1 MRLTNITH
9 ARLPEG
15 RLSSCT
21 VPAAGTGRP
30 LPVSFDQG
38 MHVGAGPR
46 PGSWMAVAVE
56 LSAPATAAQLG
67 GAWAGVVERHH
78 TLRTV
83 FSTDDDGRV
92 RLHEIADAVRP
103 VWTRHEVGAAGT
115 RAALQSV
122 VDGACSPLAR
132 PSHRLCLIEPA
143 DGPPVVVLAADH
155 AHLDAWSLPLL
166 ARDLLDGLGDLRA
179 GRPVGAGRAPAAS
192 FAEHTRELAA
202 RPAAPQHVVRRWAR
216 ILADGGGVLPVFP
229 LPLGDL
235 GVPAPEAVT
244 TRDVLDAD
252 GLARLEARADEV
264 RVRLLDLVVSV
275 LTRATADLA
284 GRPLRAVL
292 PVHSRTEPRWR
303 DAVGWF
309 ITNSVLECPDPDPQ
323 ACRAAVRET
332 LELGS
337 HALEPILR
345 PHGGMPVPPGMF
357 MLSYLDY
364 RRLPATLAPELRA
377 QHISASAPTTGVQ
390 VWFVVGD
397 GGLHLRARCPDTAQ
411 ARSSVEAWLD
421 AVGEGLRAEA
431 SSRRPARQP
440 EDAE

>member
-1 MRLTNITH
+1 MRLTSITH

-21 VPAAGTGRP
+21 VPAEGAGRP

-56 LSAPATAAQLG
+56 LPAPVDAAHLG
-67 GAWAGVVERHH
+67 EAWAGVVRRHH

-83 FSTDDDGRV
+83 FSADDDGRI

-115 RAALQSV
+115 RAALQAV
-122 VDGACSPLAR
+122 ADAACSPLAR

-143 DGPPVVVLAADH
+143 AGPAVVVLAADH
-155 AHLDAWSLPLL
+155 AHVDAWSLPLL
-166 ARDLLDGLGDLRA
+166 ARDLLDGLDDLRA
-179 GRPVGAGRAPAAS
+179 GRPAGAGRAPAAS

-202 RPAAPQHVVRRWAR
+202 RPPAPPHVVRRWAR
-216 ILADGGGVLPVFP
+216 ILADGDGALPVFP
-229 LPLGDL
+229 LPLGEP
-235 GVPAPEAVT
+235 GAPAPETVT
-244 TRDVLDAD
+244 THDVLDAE
-252 GLARLEARADEV
+252 GLARLEARADGLH
-264 RVRLLDLVVSV
+264 VRLLVLVVSV
-275 LTRATADLA
+275 LTRATAELA

-292 PVHSRTEPRWR
+292 PVHSRTEPHWR

-309 ITNSVLECPDPDPQ
+309 ITNSVLECSDPDPQ

-390 VWFVVGD
+390 VWFVVGE
-397 GGLHLRARCPDTAQ
+397 GGLHLRARYPGTGQ
-411 ARSSVEAWLD
+411 ARSSVEAWLG
-421 AVGEGLRAEA
+421 AVGAGLRAQA
-431 SSRRPARQP
+431 RPEPDRG
-440 EDAE
+440 

>member
-1 MRLTNITH
+1 MRLTSITH

-21 VPAAGTGRP
+21 VPATDSGRP

-38 MHVGAGPR
+38 LHVGAGPR

-56 LSAPATAAQLG
+56 LTAPVDAAQLG
-67 GAWAGVVERHH
+67 EAWAGVVRRHH

-83 FSTDDDGRV
+83 FSADDDGRV
-92 RLHEIADAVRP
+92 RLHEIADAVHP

-115 RAALQSV
+115 RAALRAV
-122 VDGACSPLAR
+122 ADAACSPLAR

-143 DGPPVVVLAADH
+143 AGPVVVVLAADH
-155 AHLDAWSLPLL
+155 AHVDAWSLPLL
-166 ARDLLDGLGDLRA
+166 ARDLLDGLDDVRA
-179 GRPVGAGRAPAAS
+179 GRPPGAGRAPAAS

-202 RPAAPQHVVRRWAR
+202 GPPAPPRVVRRWER
-216 ILADGGGVLPVFP
+216 ILADGDGALPVFP

-235 GVPAPEAVT
+235 GAPAPETVT
-244 TRDVLDAD
+244 THDVLDAE
-252 GLARLEARADEV
+252 GLARLEARADALH
-264 RVRLLDLVVSV
+264 VRLLVLVVSV
-275 LTRATADLA
+275 LTRATAELA

-292 PVHSRTEPRWR
+292 PVHSRTAPRWR

-309 ITNSVLECPDPDPQ
+309 ITNAVLECSDPDPQ
-323 ACRAAVRET
+323 SCRAAVREA

-337 HALEPILR
+337 HALKPILR

-364 RRLPATLAPELRA
+364 RRLPAALAPELRA

-390 VWFVVGD
+390 VWFVVGE
-397 GGLHLRARCPDTAQ
+397 GGLHLRARYPGTEE
-411 ARSSVEAWLD
+411 ARASVEAWLS
-421 AVGEGLRAEA
+421 AVGAGLRAHA
-431 SSRRPARQP
+431 CP
-440 EDAE
+440 EPHRG

>member
-1 MRLTNITH
+1 MRLTSISQ

-21 VPAAGTGRP
+21 VPVTGTGRP

-38 MHVGAGPR
+38 MHVGTGPR
-46 PGSWMAVAVE
+46 PGSWMAVSLE
-56 LSAPATAAQLG
+56 LAAPVSRAELG
-67 GAWAGVVERHH
+67 AAWAGVVQRHH

-83 FSTDDDGRV
+83 FSADDDGRV

-103 VWTRHEVGAAGT
+103 VWTGHDVGASGT
-115 RAALQSV
+115 RAALQAVADS
-122 VDGACSPLAR
+122 ACSPLAR

-143 DGPPVVVLAADH
+143 AGPVVVVLAADH
-155 AHLDAWSLPLL
+155 AHVDAWSLPLL
-166 ARDLLDGLGDLRA
+166 ARDLLDGMADHRA

-192 FAEHTRELAA
+192 FVEHTRELAA
-202 RPAAPQHVVRRWAR
+202 RPPAPPHVARRWAR
-216 ILADGGGVLPVFP
+216 ILADGGGTMPVFP
-229 LPLGDL
+229 LPLGEL
-235 GVPAPEAVT
+235 GAPVPETVT
-244 TRDVLDAD
+244 TRDVLDAAD
-252 GLARLEARADEV
+252 LARLEARAGAL
-264 RVRLLDLVVSV
+264 RVRLLVLVVSV

-309 ITNSVLECPDPDPQ
+309 ITNSVLECSDPAPES
-323 ACRAAVRET
+323 CRAAVRET

-364 RRLPATLAPELRA
+364 RRLPAAPAPEQRA
-377 QHISASAPTTGVQ
+377 QHISAAAPTTGVQ
-390 VWFVVGD
+390 VWFVVGE
-397 GGLHLRARCPDTAQ
+397 GGLHLRARYPGTGQ
-411 ARSSVEAWLD
+411 AHRSVGAWLD
-421 AVGEGLRAEA
+421 AVGAGLRAA
-431 SSRRPARQP
+431 ARP
-440 EDAE
+440 